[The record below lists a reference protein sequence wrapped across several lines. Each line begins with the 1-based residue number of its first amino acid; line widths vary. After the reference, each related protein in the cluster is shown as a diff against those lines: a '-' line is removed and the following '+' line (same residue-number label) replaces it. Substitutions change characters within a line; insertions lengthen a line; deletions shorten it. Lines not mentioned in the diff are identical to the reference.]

1 MPHPAT
7 SDTTI
12 EELEGIIEF
21 KCLPSGLH
29 NVKEDLM
36 YDLFEASDPVMLIEC
51 LMTTATSCMT
61 SNKALLRFAV
71 DRLQRQSVMLAS
83 SLWGS

>member
-1 MPHPAT
+1 VNLCANDFT
-7 SDTTI
+7 TFDTTT

-36 YDLFEASDPVMLIEC
+36 YVFSIV
-51 LMTTATSCMT
+51 
-61 SNKALLRFAV
+61 LLSTV
-71 DRLQRQSVMLAS
+71 
-83 SLWGS
+83 

>member
-1 MPHPAT
+1 MCANH
-7 SDTTI
+7 TTASNPLT

-29 NVKEDLM
+29 NVSEDLM
-36 YDLFEASDPVMLIEC
+36 YDLQKFVSMNES

-61 SNKALLRFAV
+61 SN
-71 DRLQRQSVMLAS
+71 
-83 SLWGS
+83 

>member
-1 MPHPAT
+1 MSDLTIFAIHLAA
-7 SDTTI
+7 SDTST

-36 YDLFEASDPVMLIEC
+36 YVLHPVLSISVLSFQLFRA
-51 LMTTATSCMT
+51 
-61 SNKALLRFAV
+61 
-71 DRLQRQSVMLAS
+71 
-83 SLWGS
+83 